1 MPKYYKSKNFRN
13 YLFLFLSAVPL
24 LIHLYINFF
33 AGYGYFRDEL
43 YYIACSNRPA
53 AGYVD
58 QPPLSIFILIL
69 SRNLF
74 GDSLFALRSI
84 PAVLS
89 GLTVFITCLMVK
101 ETGGKTFATIL
112 ASLAVILS
120 PVYLAMNS
128 YYSMN
133 SLDIFLWSLAFYL
146 VMLIINKNKTVHWII
161 LGIVLGLGLLNK
173 TGFLWFCAGLFAGL
187 LLTDK
192 RKELLT
198 FKPYLTALIALAIFS
213 PYLIWNFQNDF
224 AHIEFIRNAVMIK
237 YSGIS
242 YTDFITGQLIN
253 QGPVSVFI
261 WLTGLYYFLFYETG
275 LKFRIVAVIY
285 VSVFLILLVNGH
297 SKAEYLSPAYTVL
310 FAGGSVLIER
320 KTIVRSN
327 WVRYAL
333 VIPLCLSGLLIA
345 PFAAPV
351 LPVETFIIYSN
362 TLGIRPSSS
371 ENKEMSELPQFFA
384 DMHGWEEMAS
394 DVSKVYMSLP
404 REERLRTVIY
414 GHNYGEASAMEFFRN
429 KYPIPRAISS
439 HNSFWLWGYGNTDD
453 PVMIIIGGRKEDHLE
468 VFEEVSEKLIH
479 KADYSMPYENNI
491 PVYVAKK
498 IKIPVNELW
507 QRIKNYN

>member
-146 VMLIINKNKTVHWII
+146 VILIINKNKTVHWII

-173 TGFLWFCAGLFAGL
+173 TGFLWFGAGLFAGL

-242 YTDFITGQLIN
+242 YTDFITGQLLN

-285 VSVFLILLVNGH
+285 ISVFLILLVNGH

-327 WVRYAL
+327 WVRYVL

-345 PFAAPV
+345 PFATPV
-351 LPVETFIIYSN
+351 LPVETFIVYSN
-362 TLGIRPSSS
+362 TLGIRPTSS

-429 KYPIPRAISS
+429 KYPIPRTISS

-453 PVMIIIGGRKEDHLE
+453 PVMIIIGGKKEDHLE

-479 KADYSMPYENNI
+479 KTDHSMPYENNI
-491 PVYVAKK
+491 PVYVAKR